1 MVTKSTKMARFSKL
15 AGLTLAVISGL
26 LVISQAAIAKPQPGD
41 LDHSFGDKGVV
52 STRVD
57 GMKAYTASVAI
68 DRSNRI
74 VAAGS
79 TSQSGFLFARYKP
92 NGELDSSFSG
102 DGMQSVAFRAVDDP
116 ASVAIGKGGTIT
128 VAGTGCVRVGE
139 CGFSLARLTANGE
152 LDQGFGDGG
161 KVTIRFGSVLEGG
174 TPLAIDSRGRAVVAG
189 TTCRG
194 PHGKVHCDFAAI
206 RLKQNGALDPSFGK
220 DGRVAT
226 NIAPHEHKA
235 FVSLN
240 AMAIDSRGRII
251 VAGDRSRP
259 DRVVLVRYKKDG
271 QQDGSFGHHG
281 IVEKSLDRLG
291 GIQGIAITPKDKIV
305 AAGSYKP
312 NARRKWAL
320 ARFGRSGGLDHSFG
334 NGGQVATHIPAS
346 GNSEVQA
353 VAIDSKNRIVA
364 TGKPDY
370 SVARFQ
376 PNGKLNRSFGHRGTV
391 TEEFGA
397 SFAGALAIDSRN
409 RPVVAGGYPNFFLAR
424 FLG

>member
-1 MVTKSTKMARFSKL
+1 MVTKSTKMAGLSKL
-15 AGLTLAVISGL
+15 AGLTLAVTAGL

-41 LDHSFGDKGVV
+41 LDHSFGGSGVV

-57 GMKAYTASVAI
+57 GMKAYAASVAI

-92 NGELDSSFSG
+92 NGGLDPSFSG
-102 DGMQSVAFRAVDDP
+102 DGMSSVALRGVNDP
-116 ASVAIGKGGTIT
+116 VSVAIDKGGAVT
-128 VAGTGCVRVGE
+128 VSGTRCLRVGD
-139 CGFSLARLTANGE
+139 CGFSLARLTAGGE

-161 KVTIRFGSVLEGG
+161 KVMIRFGSVGEGE
-174 TPLAIDSRGRAVVAG
+174 TSLAIDSRGRAVLAG

-194 PHGKVHCDFAAI
+194 PHGKVHCDFSLM
-206 RLKQNGALDPSFGK
+206 RLKQNGELDPSFGK

-226 NIAPHEHKA
+226 NIAPQDRKA
-235 FVSLN
+235 FVELN

-251 VAGDRSRP
+251 AAGDRSRP
-259 DRVVLVRYKKDG
+259 ERVALVRYQKDG
-271 QQDGSFGHHG
+271 QLDRSFGHHG
-281 IVEKSLDRLG
+281 IVEKTLDRLG

-305 AAGSYKP
+305 AAGPYAP
-312 NARRKWAL
+312 DGRRKWAL
-320 ARFGRSGGLDHSFG
+320 ARFGRSGGLDRSFG
-334 NGGQVATHIPAS
+334 NGGQTTVHIPAT
-346 GNSEVQA
+346 GNDEVQA
-353 VAIDSKNRIVA
+353 VALDSKNRIVV

-376 PNGKLNRSFGHRGTV
+376 PNGKLNRSFGHHGTV
-391 TEEFGA
+391 TEELGGF
-397 SFAGALAIDSRN
+397 STALAIDSRD
-409 RPVVAGGYPNFFLAR
+409 RPVVSGGYPSFLVAR